1 MSLKL
6 KVNLFFAALLL
17 ISLIASTGVL
27 LSNAKQSVQSEVENT
42 MNTAARLITIT
53 LSGNAL
59 SRDNGV
65 NNNINELI
73 KALSEIRSLHILL
86 FDQHG
91 LLFEGEPETDLE
103 ESVPD
108 WFVRVLFPKIQPLTK
123 RFGNGHMV
131 IYAAPMQEITE
142 RWLDIRD
149 LIFLGLASFL
159 AAMVFLYWAVE
170 RLMRPLERLMDALA
184 GFERGNLH
192 IRLPHFSL
200 PEMDRIG
207 QTFNRMGQALELS
220 TEENRRL
227 AVLVKQSGDAI
238 LSLDHA
244 SNITFCNPAA
254 ERLFSQPAE
263 LLLGESFLSLGLV
276 RQKQRICQIVENCD
290 TVENLETDIMTKHAV
305 TSALFSSVP
314 LLDAEQNV
322 IGLICTIRDITEHKK
337 IEAAETQLRET
348 RLLAKHMGEV
358 QETERRHLA
367 RELHDELGQCL
378 TAIKTDAVLIRNR
391 TQDTDKKL
399 YTSAQAIIDIAS
411 HIYDV
416 VHNMITR
423 LRPSPLD
430 DLGLVPTLEESI
442 SSWRQRQPEIDFSL
456 SVNGD
461 LADLSESLNMTVFRV
476 VQEAITNAVRHA
488 EAERIYITVANQSE
502 VTGKDELMII
512 IQDDGKGMEVT
523 DFHSDV
529 DFGLLGM
536 RERAHSLGGEFQLTS
551 SLGEG
556 VTIKVTLPLNMENA

>member
-17 ISLIASTGVL
+17 ISLLASTGVL
-27 LSNAKQSVQSEVENT
+27 ITNAKQSVKSEVENT

-53 LSGNAL
+53 LSGNTL
-59 SRDNGV
+59 NRDHAVNG
-65 NNNINELI
+65 NIHELI

-91 LLFEGEPETDLE
+91 LLYEGEPETDLKTTAPE
-103 ESVPD
+103 
-108 WFVRVLFPKIQPLTK
+108 WFAKVLFPKIQPLTK

-142 RWLDIRD
+142 RWLDIRG
-149 LIFLGLASFL
+149 LILLGLASFVI
-159 AAMVFLYWAVE
+159 AMVFLYWAVD

-184 GFERGNLH
+184 GFERGDLH
-192 IRLPHFSL
+192 LRLPRFSL
-200 PEMDRIG
+200 QEMDRIG

-244 SNITFCNPAA
+244 SNITFCNPAT
-254 ERLFSQPAE
+254 ERLFNKQTDI
-263 LLLGESFLSLGLV
+263 LLGESLVNLGFV
-276 RQKQRICQIVENCD
+276 RQKQRISQIVENCE
-290 TVENLETDIMTKHAV
+290 TVVNLETDIMTKDAV
-305 TSALFSSVP
+305 VSVLFSSVP
-314 LLDAEQNV
+314 LLNGEQKV
-322 IGLICTIRDITEHKK
+322 VGLICTLRDITEHKK
-337 IEAAETQLRET
+337 IEAAENQLRET
-348 RLLAKHMGEV
+348 RLLAKHMGEA

-391 TQDTDKKL
+391 TEDTDKKL

-442 SSWRQRQPEIDFSL
+442 SAWRQRQSDIEFSL
-456 SVNGD
+456 SVNGN

-488 EAERIYITVANQSE
+488 DADRIYITVANQAE
-502 VTGKDELMII
+502 VTGNDELMII

-536 RERAHSLGGEFQLTS
+536 RERAQSLGGEFKLTS

>member
-17 ISLIASTGVL
+17 ISLLASTGVL
-27 LSNAKQSVQSEVENT
+27 ITNARQSVQSEVEST

-53 LSGNAL
+53 LSGSAL
-59 SRDNGV
+59 NRDHGV
-65 NNNINELI
+65 NENIHELI

-103 ESVPD
+103 AAVPE
-108 WFVRVLFPKIQPLTK
+108 WFVKVLFPKIQPLTK

-142 RWLDIRD
+142 RWLDIRG
-149 LIFLGLASFL
+149 LILLGFASFL
-159 AAMVFLYWAVE
+159 VAMVFLYWAVG

-184 GFERGNLH
+184 GFERGDLH
-192 IRLPHFSL
+192 LRLPRFAL
-200 PEMDRIG
+200 QEMDRIG

-244 SNITFCNPAA
+244 SNITFCNPAT
-254 ERLFSQPAE
+254 EKLFNKPTDI
-263 LLLGESFLSLGLV
+263 LLGDSFINLGIV
-276 RQKQRICQIVENCD
+276 RQKQRISQIVENCE
-290 TVENLETDIMTKHAV
+290 TVENLETDIMTKEAV
-305 TSALFSSVP
+305 VSVLFSSVP
-314 LLDAEQNV
+314 LLNAEQKV
-322 IGLICTIRDITEHKK
+322 VGLICTLRDITEHKK
-337 IEAAETQLRET
+337 IEAAENQLRET

-391 TQDTDKKL
+391 TEESDKKL

-442 SSWRQRQPEIDFSL
+442 ASWRQRQSEIDFSL
-456 SVNGD
+456 SVNGN
-461 LADLSESLNMTVFRV
+461 LANLSESLNMTVFRV

-488 EAERIYITVANQSE
+488 DAERIYITVANQAE

-536 RERAHSLGGEFQLTS
+536 RERAQSLGGEFKLTS

-556 VTIKVTLPLNMENA
+556 VTIKVTLPLNVENA